1 MLGDKLIQLKKM
13 LVEAAAHVENMV
25 DKSMEGLI
33 NKDPGMLKEVIEK
46 DERVANNFEIE
57 LDEVCTNL
65 IAQYQ
70 PAGGILRTL
79 LMTFRMNNDL
89 ERMGDHAVNIAESA
103 IFLIERPQVKPLID
117 IPRIAEA
124 TIQMLHDAI
133 DAFVNEDAA
142 LARTVCERDGVVDA
156 LKDKIFA
163 ELVTIMRADPAT
175 IERAL
180 HLIRIA
186 NNLERIADL
195 STNICEDVMF
205 MVQGRVIKH
214 HREEA

>member
-1 MLGDKLIQLKKM
+1 MLGDRLVQLKKM
-13 LVEAAAHVENMV
+13 LVESAAHVENMV
-25 DKSMEGLI
+25 DKSIRGLVGR
-33 NKDPGMLKEVIEK
+33 DAGMLRELIEK
-46 DERVANNFEIE
+46 DERVANDFELE
-57 LDEVCTNL
+57 LDELCTGL

-70 PAGGILRTL
+70 PAAGILRTI

-103 IFLIERPQVKPLID
+103 EFLVERPQVKPLID

-124 TIQMLHDAI
+124 TRGMLHDAI

-142 LARTVCERDGVVDA
+142 LAKTVCERDSVVDD
-156 LKDKIFA
+156 LKDKINA
-163 ELVTIMRADPAT
+163 DLVAIMKKDPST
-175 IERAL
+175 VERAL
-180 HLIRIA
+180 HLLRIA

-214 HREEA
+214 HRDEN